1 MAAGDTKLVYSSA
14 TDLLTSGSLDA
25 IRSGGG
31 GLTTGQFS
39 TSDVIDNSTALYQDV
54 QFYVRI
60 YTASASATG
69 PIHIYVAA
77 TVAGTDAYEDGL
89 TANQTAGTA
98 TAWIANSHHCMSL
111 YQNTQSGYY
120 ATGVVNVAA
129 KYGGR
134 APRKMLLV
142 VRNDTSQTLSGSS
155 NNQIEWRG
163 IYSQVAS

>member
-1 MAAGDTKLVYSSA
+1 MAAGDNKLVYSSA

-25 IRSGGG
+25 LRSGGG
-31 GLTTGQFS
+31 GLTNGQFS
-39 TSDVIDNSTALYQDV
+39 TSDVIDNSTTLYQDL
-54 QFYVRI
+54 QFYVRM
-60 YTASASATG
+60 YTNSASATG
-69 PIHIYVAA
+69 PIHIYAAA

-98 TAWIANSHHCMSL
+98 TAWIANCHHLMSL

-120 ATGVVNVAA
+120 ATGVVNVAS

-142 VRNDTSQTLSGSS
+142 VRNDTSQTLAGSA

-163 IYSQVAS
+163 IYNQIAS